1 MFVGKKTAMAK
12 SKRKKYTHKP
22 KNPPLSRTDKVL
34 YVCAF
39 AGGILALY
47 GICAVGAIIL
57 NRLWRADGALAVA
70 AADSSLLAIPFILF
84 LFILGLVLLVDLW
97 EKKQPIFPKKGF
109 RYGKTSGY
117 KEVYPLTDKRY
128 RRKQYTE
135 HEKGMRRLTCCIL
148 AGIAVGTFVLAAFG
162 VTGRWAFYKDG
173 VQKYNCINRQTAA
186 YSYADVTEF
195 HMYENSGFTVSYR
208 TVHRYENLGISVTFA
223 DGKQVRL
230 QTDVGCALEDLCAVY
245 DLLPRTAQTESD
257 GSPENFLRGYEETD
271 PVAVAIRAMFAAEN
285 SYA

>member
-1 MFVGKKTAMAK
+1 MAK

-22 KNPPLSRTDKVL
+22 KNPPLSQMDKVL

-47 GICAVGAIIL
+47 GICAVGVIIL
-57 NRLWRADGALAVA
+57 NRLWRADGVLAVA
-70 AADSSLLAIPFILF
+70 ATDSFLLAIPFILF
-84 LFILGLVLLVDLW
+84 LFVLGMVLLVDLW

-109 RYGKTSGY
+109 RYGKTPGY

-128 RRKQYTE
+128 RRKQYTA
-135 HEKGMRRLTCCIL
+135 HEKGMRRLTCWIL
-148 AGIAVGTFVLAAFG
+148 AGIVTVTFALAVFG
-162 VTGRWAFYKDG
+162 VTGRWAFYIDG

-195 HMYENSGFTVSYR
+195 HMYEHSGFTGR
-208 TVHRYENLGISVTFA
+208 HHYENLGISVTFA
-223 DGKQVRL
+223 DGKQVCL

-257 GSPENFLRGYEETD
+257 GNPENFLRGYEETD
-271 PVAVAIRAMFAAEN
+271 PMAVAIRAMFAA
-285 SYA
+285 